1 MASKP
6 EPPPKKLGVEV
17 TPLLI
22 EYMKKGEASDMAIS
36 LIKARHE
43 YGLAKYGQ
51 GLMTEDGRNTAEDA
65 IQELGDLLQYLYKAK
80 LQGHRLNVLLFTEL
94 MDLCKSLL

>member
-6 EPPPKKLGVEV
+6 EPPPKKSGIEV

-22 EYMKKGEASDMAIS
+22 EWMKEKEVSNTAIE
-36 LIKARHE
+36 LIKSRRE

-51 GLMTEDGRNTAEDA
+51 GLMTEDGRNTSEDA

-80 LQGHRLNVLLFTEL
+80 LQGHKLDTSLFTEL
-94 MDLCKSLL
+94 IDLCKSLL